1 MLSDKDDRNKLLYG
15 LVDSII
21 VYDDSIE
28 LVLYYSL
35 DHRKQSFE
43 TIQLLKERAKEMRE
57 ISEIESGLE
66 TVSVYEKNWDNT
78 DICFMFDA
86 IQQNFESVLQVM
98 EEKEGS
104 DHVTE
109 WFEELFHNLDKL
121 HKGIYTKE
129 VQDYIDAHF
138 F

>member
-1 MLSDKDDRNKLLYG
+1 MIEISWLYG

-78 DICFMFDA
+78 DICSMFDA

-98 EEKEGS
+98 EEKEGA

-129 VQDYIDAHF
+129 IQDYIDVHF

>member
-1 MLSDKDDRNKLLYG
+1 
-15 LVDSII
+15 
-21 VYDDSIE
+21 
-28 LVLYYSL
+28 
-35 DHRKQSFE
+35 
-43 TIQLLKERAKEMRE
+43 MRE

-78 DICFMFDA
+78 DICSMFDA

-98 EEKEGS
+98 EEKEGA

-129 VQDYIDAHF
+129 IQDYIDVHF